1 MNEYLRDVLIP
12 ALKAF
17 ELKKVLIG
25 SLLSIIPILNLFFI
39 PGYALT
45 ISKYLGKGKEK
56 YPDIRIL
63 DAVTV
68 TILTAIGLVIFSI
81 LLALISVLITI
92 FYNFFN
98 QITQETVSFTSINI
112 LSLISIGTL
121 LTVFLA
127 LNLILNFMYPIV
139 AVRYQIYQYYS
150 RIYDIHHIL
159 KLVFTKEYIFSYI
172 ISVLL
177 FFGIIT
183 PINLFLHSLIFYYLA
198 YFIALFVI
206 SIISFS
212 LFGRAFY
219 ILETKYKID
228 HIPKHAKSEISAVEL
243 D

>member
-25 SLLSIIPILNLFFI
+25 ILLSIVPILNFFFI

-56 YPDIRIL
+56 YPDTKIL
-63 DAVTV
+63 DSVTV
-68 TILTAIGLVIFSI
+68 SILTAIGLIIFGI
-81 LLALISVLITI
+81 LLALISIPITI
-92 FYNFFN
+92 FYNLFN
-98 QITQETVSFTSINI
+98 QIIQKTISLTSINI
-112 LSLISIGTL
+112 LTLISGGSL
-121 LTVFLA
+121 LTVFLV
-127 LNLILNFMYPIV
+127 LNLLLNFIYPIV

-150 RIYDIHHIL
+150 RIYDVHHIL
-159 KLVFTKEYIFSYI
+159 KLVFTKEYIFSYVISI
-172 ISVLL
+172 IL

-183 PINLFLHSLIFYYLA
+183 PINLFKYNPILYYLL
-198 YFIALFVI
+198 YFIALFII

-212 LFGRAFY
+212 LFGRTFY

-228 HIPKHAKSEISAVEL
+228 HIPKHAKSEVSAVEL